1 MENHPGPTL
10 PDRQTLSTCKA
21 LTDHLDQR
29 IRTISTTSI
38 ADTITT
44 AYEEDTDTQDN
55 DPIADMDK
63 ATTVEATGPQ
73 AIATTPLATP
83 IAIGPKSALFVD
95 KKVAEERQ
103 EAKDQ
108 YVAHCQFTGIQPPN
122 FIAYLIDYEGH
133 ELDELTTDDIWEEP
147 DNGTNNHP
155 RQWRSLPDGS
165 NHYQYSV
172 DNFPG
177 IMIDTAGH
185 SQYIALQREDPSVAL
200 DSSTSG
206 QATITF
212 GHGEATHS
220 IGSIALK
227 TPVGRITFHILQTP
241 TQEEEEPPDRH
252 ETPAPHKRGRPP
264 GSKNKPQPAAHGA
277 SRTGRHTRANNNM
290 CLQAKDLDDH
300 KYNAPA
306 LRSSI
311 SATFKSSKS
320 SSTVHL
326 FDPNTLFSPLFIMA
340 PLFGPLVSPSL
351 SLLVTAIATTKE
363 NNPF

>member
-1 MENHPGPTL
+1 MSLMNSLPTTYGKNL
-10 PDRQTLSTCKA
+10 TMAPTITLDNGEVYRTDQTIVQQKSLQPVTLSTLLYNEKT
-21 LTDHLDQR
+21 L
-29 IRTISTTSI
+29 S
-38 ADTITT
+38 
-44 AYEEDTDTQDN
+44 
-55 DPIADMDK
+55 
-63 ATTVEATGPQ
+63 
-73 AIATTPLATP
+73 
-83 IAIGPKSALFVD
+83 
-95 KKVAEERQ
+95 
-103 EAKDQ
+103 
-108 YVAHCQFTGIQPPN
+108 
-122 FIAYLIDYEGH
+122 
-133 ELDELTTDDIWEEP
+133 
-147 DNGTNNHP
+147 
-155 RQWRSLPDGS
+155 
-165 NHYQYSV
+165 
-172 DNFPG
+172 
-177 IMIDTAGH
+177 
-185 SQYIALQREDPSVAL
+185 
-200 DSSTSG
+200 
-206 QATITF
+206 
-212 GHGEATHS
+212 THS

-311 SATFKSSKS
+311 SATFKVYTIKQFLSPTSLPNLLRLFTSLTPIHSFPLFSLWPHFLGLLTFCQSTISSQAKDLDDHKYNAPALRSSISATFKSSKS

-351 SLLVTAIATTKE
+351 SLLVTAIATTKKIIHCTHLDS
-363 NNPF
+363 